1 MLSNPVRCRS
11 TCAMAVAA
19 ALYSLASGPAQ
30 GQSPSPDPDSAS
42 RLSEIVVSDRSD
54 PDSVGLNKKTTSGSR
69 LGLTVKETPASV
81 YVIDSDQMERRG
93 IETTQEA
100 LWLAPGI
107 TTSSAPGSAGQ
118 VFYRGF
124 SGTSI
129 TQMFNGITVQYDV
142 IAARPVDSWIYDRV
156 EVVGGPSSYMF
167 GSGAVGGAIN
177 YITKLASRQ
186 GDFTDL
192 KAGIG
197 RFDSSQLAAG
207 INRKLNEEHV
217 VRLDVNRSAMQ
228 GWSDGTQREAWQV
241 AGSWLWDITPNL
253 SHTFAL
259 EYQNELVD
267 SPYWGT
273 PMLKPVAGQVA
284 IDPGT
289 RYKNYN
295 SFDGLYEQTVV
306 WARSITDFKV
316 DDKLRLK
323 NTFYH
328 YDALRDYMNVE
339 VYAFNATNTLVSRSS
354 ALLQRHDH
362 KLNGNRLEFNLDS
375 TLGGMKTAW
384 AGGVD
389 YSVNEQTRFP
399 LSLAGPFG
407 NVNPYSFTT
416 ESFATLPGMSLVYNP
431 DRTNRVK
438 TLALYLENRTN
449 LTGQLSLITGLRNDV
464 IDLEVTNY
472 RAVTA
477 ANPAYFER
485 TYRPLTGRL
494 GAVYELTPAANV
506 YAQYSTAA
514 DPPAGILTTATFGQV
529 QNFDLTTGKQWE
541 IGSKFSFDENRG
553 AATAAYFDIVRKNLA
568 TTDPNNTAITIPVG
582 QQSARGIELSAAYRL
597 TPKWT
602 VSGNASFVDAQYDQ
616 FNETV
621 GATTVSRAGNRP
633 TNIPEQVYN
642 LLASYRPVATVE
654 LGVDMRQVGERFAD
668 NANTVFDKGYTL
680 WGAFA
685 SFNVDRRTKITARVK
700 NLTDEIYAENLGGT
714 NLVYLGAPRTFNVA
728 VQTSF

>member
-1 MLSNPVRCRS
+1 MFGKKVIP
-11 TCAMAVAA
+11 AAVAWIYGVPWLMFSA
-19 ALYSLASGPAQ
+19 AAVAQ
-30 GQSPSPDPDSAS
+30 NVNQGADQSAS
-42 RLSEIVVSDRSD
+42 RLPEIVITERAES
-54 PDSVGLNKKTTSGSR
+54 DSVGLDRKTTSGSR

-81 YVIDSDQMERRG
+81 YVIDAERMENRG

-156 EVVGGPSSYMF
+156 EVVGGPSSYLF
-167 GSGAVGGAIN
+167 GSGAVGGSIN
-177 YITKLASRQ
+177 YITKLPSRQ
-186 GDFTDL
+186 GNFTDF
-192 KAGIG
+192 KAGYG
-197 RFDSSQLAAG
+197 RFDSTQLAAG
-207 INRKLNEEHV
+207 LNRKLNDQHV
-217 VRLDVNRSAMQ
+217 VRFDVNRNAMQ
-228 GWSDGTQREAWQV
+228 GWSEGTKRESWQV
-241 AGSWLWDITPNL
+241 AGSWLWDITPDL

-259 EYQNELVD
+259 EYQNEQVD
-267 SPYWGT
+267 RPYWGT
-273 PMLKPVAGQVA
+273 PLLKPVAGQIA

-289 RYKNYN
+289 RFKNYN
-295 SFDGLYEQTVV
+295 SVDGLYEQTVT
-306 WARSITDFKV
+306 WARSIAEYRVNDR
-316 DDKLRLK
+316 LRLK

-328 YDALRDYMNVE
+328 YDALRDYLNVE
-339 VYAFNATNTLVSRSS
+339 VYAFNATNTLVTRSE

-362 KLNGNRLEFNLDS
+362 KLNGNRIEFNLDS
-375 TLGGMKTAW
+375 TLAGMKTAW
-384 AGGVD
+384 AGGLD

-407 NVNPYSFTT
+407 NVDPYNFTT
-416 ESFATLPGMSLVYNP
+416 ESFSTLPGMSLVYNP

-438 TLALYLENRTN
+438 TLAFYLENRTQ
-449 LTGQLSLITGLRNDV
+449 LGRQLSLITGLRHDV
-464 IDLEVTNY
+464 IDLSVTNF

-485 TYRPLTGRL
+485 TYRPITGRV
-494 GAVYELTPAANV
+494 GVVYELTPAANV

-529 QNFDLTTGKQWE
+529 RNFDLTTGKQLE
-541 IGSKFSFDENRG
+541 IGSKFSFDGDKG
-553 AATAAYFDIVRKNLA
+553 AATVAFFDVERRNLA
-568 TTDPNNTAITIPVG
+568 VTDPNVPGTTIPVG
-582 QQSARGIELSAAYRL
+582 QQSAKGVELSAAYRI

-602 VSGNASFVDAQYDQ
+602 LSGNASIVDAQFDQ
-616 FNETV
+616 FFETV
-621 GATTVSRAGNRP
+621 GPTTFSRAGNRP
-633 TNIPEQVYN
+633 SNIPEQVYN
-642 LLASYRPVATVE
+642 LLASYRPFAQLE
-654 LGVDMRQVGERFAD
+654 LGVDMRHVSERFAN

-685 SFNVDRRTKITARVK
+685 SYKIDRKTKVTARVK
-700 NLTDEIYAENLGGT
+700 NLTDKVYAENLGGT
-714 NLVYLGAPRTFNVA
+714 NLVYLGPPRTFNVA